1 MSRVAARI
9 ELTEAERKELE
20 RRERAHSTPYR
31 DRQRA
36 KVILLASAGLENQQ
50 IAGKLKL
57 SRMAVGKWRERFSAE
72 RIAGL
77 VDAPGRGRQSNLEPG
92 QMEAVLSRVV
102 QPPAH
107 LRRWSCRTMAHQ
119 SGLSKSTV
127 QKLWASNDLKPHLS
141 RTFKLSTDPQFE
153 VKFWDIV
160 GLYLNPPDRA
170 LVLCCD
176 EKSQIQALSRSQP
189 GLPLKAGH
197 IQTRTHDYYRNG
209 TVTLFAA
216 LDYLQG
222 KIIARTDRRH
232 THREWLRFLKHI
244 DEQTP
249 ADVQLHLIVDNYS
262 THKHPKVKAWLAR
275 HRRFHL
281 HFTPTSASWL
291 NMVERFFRDLTQQA
305 IVSGSFQ
312 SVRDLVE
319 AIDAYLA
326 HHNLRAKRYLWRANG
341 TEVLRKINKA
351 WEAATAR
358 L

>member
-9 ELTEAERKELE
+9 ELTEPERNELE
-20 RRERAHSTPYR
+20 RRVRAHSAPYR

-36 KVILLASAGLENQQ
+36 KMILLASEGLENQQ
-50 IAGKLKL
+50 IAIKVKL
-57 SRMAVGKWRERFSAE
+57 SRMAVGKWRERFSLE
-72 RIAGL
+72 RIGGL
-77 VDAPGRGRQSNLEPG
+77 VDAPGRGRLSNLEPE
-92 QMEAVLSRVV
+92 QLEAVLSRVV

-107 LRRWSCRTMAHQ
+107 LRRWSCRTMARE

-127 QKLWASNDLKPHLS
+127 QKLWASNDLKPHLR
-141 RTFKLSTDPQFE
+141 RTFKLSTDPEFE
-153 VKFWDIV
+153 AKFWDIV
-160 GLYLNPPDRA
+160 GLYLHPPDQV

-232 THREWLRFLKHI
+232 THREWLRFLRQI

-249 ADVQLHLIVDNYS
+249 ANVELHLIVDNYS

-275 HRRFHL
+275 HRRFHM

-291 NMVERFFRDLTQQA
+291 NLVERFFRDLTQQA
-305 IVSGSFQ
+305 IVSGSFE
-312 SVRDLVE
+312 SVKVLVE

-326 HHNLRAKRYLWRANG
+326 HHNLRAKRYTWRADG
-341 TEVLRKINKA
+341 QEVLRKINRA
-351 WEAATAR
+351 WASATDG
-358 L
+358 

>member
-9 ELTEAERKELE
+9 ELTEAESKELE

-57 SRMAVGKWRERFSAE
+57 SRMAVGKWRERFSVE

-77 VDAPGRGRQSNLEPG
+77 VDAPGRGRLSNLEPE

-107 LRRWSCRTMAHQ
+107 LRRWSCRTMAQ
-119 SGLSKSTV
+119 ESGLSKSTV

-262 THKHPKVKAWLAR
+262 THKTPAVKRWIKAHP
-275 HRRFHL
+275 RFHL
-281 HFTPTSASWL
+281 HLRRPRRPGSIWSSAFSPRSPESVSAAAFSRASPTLRGLSW
-291 NMVERFFRDLTQQA
+291 NTWKITMPPQSPS
-305 IVSGSFQ
+305 SGP
-312 SVRDLVE
+312 
-319 AIDAYLA
+319 
-326 HHNLRAKRYLWRANG
+326 NLRVKSSKRLP
-341 TEVLRKINKA
+341 ERKK
-351 WEAATAR
+351 R
-358 L
+358 

>member
-9 ELTEAERKELE
+9 ELTEPERKELE

-31 DRQRA
+31 DKQRA
-36 KVILLASAGLENQQ
+36 KVILLASAGLENQE
-50 IAGKLKL
+50 IASKVNL
-57 SRMAVGKWRERFSAE
+57 SRIAVGKWRERFSLE
-72 RIAGL
+72 RMAGL
-77 VDAPGRGRQSNLEPG
+77 ADAAGRGRWSNLEAE
-92 QMEAVLSRVV
+92 QLEAVLSRVV

-107 LRRWSCRTMAHQ
+107 LRRWSCRTRARAAR
-119 SGLSKSTV
+119 LSKSTV
-127 QKLWASNDLKPHLS
+127 QKLWANNDLKPHLS
-141 RTFKLSTDPQFE
+141 RTFKLSTDPEFE
-153 VKFWDIV
+153 LKFWDIV
-160 GLYLNPPDRA
+160 GLYLNPPERA

-249 ADVQLHLIVDNYS
+249 AEVQLHLIVDNYS
-262 THKHPKVKAWLAR
+262 THKHRKVKAWLAR

-305 IVSGSFQ
+305 VVNGSFQ

-326 HHNLRAKRYLWRANG
+326 HHNLRAKRYLWRADG
-341 TEVLRKINKA
+341 AEVLRKINRA
-351 WEAATAR
+351 WQNATG
-358 L
+358 

>member
-57 SRMAVGKWRERFSAE
+57 SRMAVGKWRERFSVE

-77 VDAPGRGRQSNLEPG
+77 VDAPGRGRLSNLEPE

-107 LRRWSCRTMAHQ
+107 LRCWSCRTMAHE

-141 RTFKLSTDPQFE
+141 RTFKLSTDRQFE

-170 LVLCCD
+170 LVLC
-176 EKSQIQALSRSQP
+176 QIQALSRSQP
-189 GLPLKAGH
+189 ALPLKAGH

-319 AIDAYLA
+319 AIDTYLA
-326 HHNLRAKRYLWRANG
+326 HHNLRAKPYVWRANG
-341 TEVLRKINKA
+341 TEVLRKINRA
-351 WEAATAR
+351 WEAAMAG

>member
-1 MSRVAARI
+1 M
-9 ELTEAERKELE
+9 TEPERKELE
-20 RRERAHSTPYR
+20 RRERAHSGSFR

-36 KVILLASAGLENQQ
+36 KIILLASQSLENQE
-50 IAGKLKL
+50 IAGKVKL
-57 SRMAVGKWRERFSAE
+57 SRMAVGKWRERFSLE
-72 RIAGL
+72 RMAGL
-77 VDAPGRGRQSNLEPG
+77 VDTPGRGRLSSLEPE
-92 QMEAVLSRVV
+92 QIEAVLSRVV

-107 LRRWSCRTMAHQ
+107 LRRWSCRTMARE
-119 SGLSKSTV
+119 SGLSKSAV
-127 QKLWASNDLKPHLS
+127 QKLWAGNDLKPHLS
-141 RTFKLSTDPQFE
+141 RTFKLSTDPEFE
-153 VKFWDIV
+153 AKFWDII
-160 GLYLNPPDRA
+160 GLYFNPPDQA

-232 THREWLRFLKHI
+232 THREWLGFLKHI

-249 ADVQLHLIVDNYS
+249 VDVQLHLIVDNYS

-275 HRRFHL
+275 HRRFHI

-291 NMVERFFRDLTQQA
+291 NLVERFFRDLTQQA
-305 IVSGSFQ
+305 IVRGSFE
-312 SVRDLVE
+312 SVRVLVE

-326 HHNLRAKRYLWRANG
+326 HHNLKAKRYVWRADG
-341 TEVLRKINKA
+341 AEVLRKINKA
-351 WEAATAR
+351 WAVATDG
-358 L
+358 

>member
-9 ELTEAERKELE
+9 DLTEAERKELE
-20 RRERAHSTPYR
+20 RRERAHSTAYR

-36 KVILLASAGLENQQ
+36 QVILLASRGLENRQ
-50 IAGKLKL
+50 IARKLKL
-57 SRMAVGKWRERFSAE
+57 SRMAVGKWRERFGLE

-77 VDAPGRGRQSNLEPG
+77 VDAPGRGRPSSLEP
-92 QMEAVLSRVV
+92 EKVETVLSRVV
-102 QPPAH
+102 QPPTH
-107 LRRWSCRTMAHQ
+107 LRRWSCRTMARE

-141 RTFKLSTDPQFE
+141 RTFKLSTDPEFE
-153 VKFWDIV
+153 LKFWDIV
-160 GLYLNPPDRA
+160 GLYLDPPDQA

-189 GLPLKAGH
+189 GLPLKTGH
-197 IQTRTHDYYRNG
+197 IKTCTHDYYRNG

-216 LDYLQG
+216 LDYLRG

-232 THREWLRFLKHI
+232 THREWLRFLKQV

-249 ADVQLHLIVDNYS
+249 AELQLHLIVDNYS

-305 IVSGSFQ
+305 IVNGSFQ
-312 SVRDLVE
+312 SVKELVE
-319 AIDAYLA
+319 AIDVYLA
-326 HHNLRAKRYLWRANG
+326 EHNLRAKRYVWRANG
-341 TEVLRKINKA
+341 EEVLRRISKA
-351 WEAATAR
+351 WEAATD
-358 L
+358 

>member
-1 MSRVAARI
+1 MSRVASRI
-9 ELTEAERKELE
+9 ELTEPERMELE
-20 RRERAHSTPYR
+20 RRERAHSGPYR

-36 KVILLASAGLENQQ
+36 KMILLASEGLENQQ
-50 IAGKLKL
+50 IAQRLKM
-57 SRMAVGKWRERFSAE
+57 SRLAVGKWRERFSLE

-77 VDAPGRGRQSNLEPG
+77 DDAPGRGRSSTLAPEQV
-92 QMEAVLSRVV
+92 QAVLSRVV

-107 LRRWSCRTMAHQ
+107 LRRWSCRTMARE

-127 QKLWASNDLKPHLS
+127 HKLWASNDLKPHLS
-141 RTFKLSTDPQFE
+141 RTFKLSSDPEFE
-153 VKFWDIV
+153 TKFWDIV
-160 GLYLNPPDRA
+160 GLYLNPPEQA

-189 GLPLKAGH
+189 GLPLGTGH

-249 ADVQLHLIVDNYS
+249 PRVGLHLIVDNYS
-262 THKHPKVKAWLAR
+262 AHKHPKVKAWLAR

-291 NMVERFFRDLTQQA
+291 NLVERFFRDLTQQA
-305 IVSGSFQ
+305 IVGGSFEN
-312 SVRDLVE
+312 VRVLIE

-326 HHNLRAKRYLWRANG
+326 QHNLKAKRYVWRADG
-341 TEVLRKINKA
+341 AEVLRKINKA
-351 WEAATAR
+351 WAVATDG
-358 L
+358 

>member
-9 ELTEAERKELE
+9 ELTEGERKELE
-20 RRERAHSTPYR
+20 RRERAHSISYR

-36 KVILLASAGLENQQ
+36 KIILLASEGWENQQ
-50 IAGKLKL
+50 IAAQAKL
-57 SRMAVGKWRERFSAE
+57 SRMAVGKWRERFSLE
-72 RIAGL
+72 RMAGL
-77 VDAPGRGRQSNLEPG
+77 VDAPGRGRLSSLEAK
-92 QMEAVLSRVV
+92 QIEAVLSRVV

-107 LRRWSCRTMAHQ
+107 LRRWSCRTMARE
-119 SGLSKSTV
+119 SGLSKSAV

-153 VKFWDIV
+153 AKFWDIV
-160 GLYLNPPDRA
+160 GLYLNPPDQA

-189 GLPLKAGH
+189 GLPLKVGQ
-197 IQTRTHDYYRNG
+197 IQTQTHDYYRNG

-232 THREWLRFLKHI
+232 THREWLRFLKDI

-281 HFTPTSASWL
+281 HFTPTSACWL
-291 NMVERFFRDLTQQA
+291 NLVERFFRDLTQQA
-305 IVSGSFQ
+305 IVRGSFQ
-312 SVRDLVE
+312 SARVLVE

-326 HHNLRAKRYLWRANG
+326 HHNLRAKRYVWRADG
-341 TEVLRKINKA
+341 AEVLRKINKA
-351 WEAATAR
+351 WAVAIDG
-358 L
+358 

>member
-9 ELTEAERKELE
+9 ELSESERKKLE
-20 RRERAHSTPYR
+20 RRERAHRTPYR

-36 KVILLASAGLENQQ
+36 KVILLASAGLENQE
-50 IAGKLKL
+50 IAGQVNL
-57 SRMAVGKWRERFSAE
+57 SRIAVGKWRERFSLE
-72 RIAGL
+72 RMAGL
-77 VDAPGRGRQSNLEPG
+77 ADAAGRGRLSNLAAE
-92 QMEAVLSRVV
+92 QVEAVLSRVV
-102 QPPAH
+102 EPPAH
-107 LRRWSCRTMAHQ
+107 LRRWSCRTMARE

-127 QKLWASNDLKPHLS
+127 QKLWANNELKPHLS
-141 RTFKLSTDPQFE
+141 RTFKLSTDPEFE
-153 VKFWDIV
+153 LKFWDIV
-160 GLYLNPPDRA
+160 GLYLNPPERA

-176 EKSQIQALSRSQP
+176 EKSQIQALSRAQP

-232 THREWLRFLKHI
+232 THREWLRFLKQI

-249 ADVQLHLIVDNYS
+249 AEVQLHLIVDNYS

-305 IVSGSFQ
+305 VVNGSFQ
-312 SVRDLVE
+312 SVRHLIE
-319 AIDAYLA
+319 AIDGYLA
-326 HHNLRAKRYLWRANG
+326 HHNLRAKRYVWRADG
-341 TEVLRKINKA
+341 AEVLRKINRA
-351 WEAATAR
+351 WQAATG
-358 L
+358 

>member
-9 ELTEAERKELE
+9 ELTEPERKELE

-31 DRQRA
+31 DKQRA
-36 KVILLASAGLENQQ
+36 KVILLASAGLENQE
-50 IAGKLKL
+50 IASKVNL
-57 SRMAVGKWRERFSAE
+57 SRIAVGKWRERFSLE
-72 RIAGL
+72 RMVGL
-77 VDAPGRGRQSNLEPG
+77 ADAAGRGRLSNLEAE
-92 QMEAVLSRVV
+92 QLEAVLSRVV

-107 LRRWSCRTMAHQ
+107 LRRWSCRTMAREA
-119 SGLSKSTV
+119 GLSKSTV
-127 QKLWASNDLKPHLS
+127 QKLWANNDLKPHLS
-141 RTFKLSTDPQFE
+141 RTFKLSTDPEFE
-153 VKFWDIV
+153 LKFWDIV
-160 GLYLNPPDRA
+160 GLYLNPPERA

-222 KIIARTDRRH
+222 KIIARTARRH

-249 ADVQLHLIVDNYS
+249 AEVQLHLIVDNYS

-305 IVSGSFQ
+305 VVNGSFQ

-326 HHNLRAKRYLWRANG
+326 HHNLRAKRYLWRADG
-341 TEVLRKINKA
+341 AEVLRKINRA
-351 WEAATAR
+351 WQAATG
-358 L
+358 